1 VSGNEL
7 YGLLAEFGTPEK
19 LLAAAKAMRGAD
31 CGELDAFSPFPV
43 EGLAE
48 ALEFHTSAVQ
58 TAALVGGLVGTVGG
72 FLMQVYTNLDFRL
85 WIGGRPLVAV
95 PGFMLITF
103 ELMVLGA
110 VLACIGAMLVGNRLP
125 RLNHPVFEAGDFNL
139 GRPDRFFLAVLAG
152 PKFDRDKAGKAL
164 AKLKPEAIVEIPQA
178 PE

>member
-1 VSGNEL
+1 MSEAKL
-7 YGLLAEFGTPEK
+7 YGLLAEFDTPEK
-19 LLAAAKAMRGAD
+19 LLDAARAMRAAD

-48 ALEFHTSAVQ
+48 ALDFRTSAVQ
-58 TAALVGGLVGTVGG
+58 TATLIGGVVGAASG

-95 PGFMLITF
+95 PAFMLITF

-110 VLACIGAMLVGNRLP
+110 VLACIGTMLVANRLP
-125 RLNHPVFEAGDFNL
+125 RLNHPVFEAEEFNL

-152 PKFDRDKAGKAL
+152 KGFDRDRAGKAL

>member
-1 VSGNEL
+1 MSRNEL

-19 LLAAAKAMRGAD
+19 LVEAAKAMRKAD
-31 CGELDAFSPFPV
+31 CGDLDAFSPFPV
-43 EGLAE
+43 EGLAD
-48 ALEFHTSAVQ
+48 ALDFHTSAVQ
-58 TAALVGGLVGTVGG
+58 TATLIGGFVGAASA

-110 VLACIGAMLVGNRLP
+110 VLACVGTMLIANRLP
-125 RLNHPVFEAGDFNL
+125 RLNHPVFEAKEFNL

-152 PKFDRDKAGKAL
+152 PGFDRDKAGKAL